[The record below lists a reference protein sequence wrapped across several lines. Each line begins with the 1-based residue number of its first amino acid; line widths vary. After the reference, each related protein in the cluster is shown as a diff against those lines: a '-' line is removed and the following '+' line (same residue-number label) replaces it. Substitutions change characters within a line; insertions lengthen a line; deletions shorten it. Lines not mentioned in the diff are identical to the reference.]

1 VDQVTGEVDDMLA
14 DIGGFAGV
22 TEAVAELKTAATT
35 GGGFTISDDG
45 ANTLTSALN
54 AVLTQVDLAIN
65 KGMSLGH
72 QPSLGTTPA
81 ANVLKPF
88 LATIWSDSEQGGGT
102 ALNQLKKDLND
113 AIDTIKKSSASYQRN
128 EQHVQGTLA

>member
-1 VDQVTGEVDDMLA
+1 EVDDMLA

-54 AVLTQVDLAIN
+54 AVLDQVNIALA
-65 KGMSLGH
+65 KGVELGH
-72 QPSLGTTPA
+72 QPALGTTPA
-81 ANVLKPF
+81 ANTLKPF
-88 LATIWSDSEQGGGT
+88 LATIWSDGAQGGQK
-102 ALNQLKKDLND
+102 ALAQLKQDLSD

>member
-1 VDQVTGEVDDMLA
+1 MLA

-45 ANTLTSALN
+45 ARTLNSSLQEVLDQVNIALRRGI
-54 AVLTQVDLAIN
+54 Q
-65 KGMSLGH
+65 LGN
-72 QPSLGTTPA
+72 QPQLGTTPA

-88 LATIWSDSEQGGGT
+88 LATIWSDGSQGGQT
-102 ALNQLKKDLND
+102 ALTQLKKDVSD
-113 AIDTIKKSSASYQRN
+113 AMDTITKASASYQHN
-128 EQHVQGTLA
+128 EQQVRGTLT